1 MGFLPLKLYPP
12 WKKGRRD
19 FRRFSRPTNPEKC
32 FLNQKKK
39 NNFHSIFF
47 FLFLENNI
55 LFFIFPQVLHKRS
68 GRTSSDEGIYNCL
81 AQQRQT
87 SSSNSGGG
95 AFISRN
101 VSVRVAGEFLTN
113 FFFFGKNFHFIPAA
127 RTNER
132 KKTNMGFTGA
142 PLAVA
147 SGTSVAMRS
156 FASLSLS
163 TQAPLLYR
171 CNVDIK

>member
-1 MGFLPLKLYPP
+1 
-12 WKKGRRD
+12 
-19 FRRFSRPTNPEKC
+19 
-32 FLNQKKK
+32 
-39 NNFHSIFF
+39 
-47 FLFLENNI
+47 
-55 LFFIFPQVLHKRS
+55 VLHKRS

-87 SSSNSGGG
+87 SSSSNSGGG

-132 KKTNMGFTGA
+132 KKKTWVLRGL
-142 PLAVA
+142 PW
-147 SGTSVAMRS
+147 R
-156 FASLSLS
+156 
-163 TQAPLLYR
+163 
-171 CNVDIK
+171 